1 MASPV
6 IQFKRGNL
14 ANLPALQAGEPAFTV
29 DSFDLFVGIDSSL
42 VNNKFFGSHR
52 YWNKESTTSGSS
64 VNLVEGTSNGSNY
77 ISLKSPDSLA
87 GVTTYVLPSTPTA
100 DFFLK
105 TDENGNLSWGAVSQS
120 TFAGI
125 VTFTDT
131 TENTLGDA
139 DTGAVQIDGGL
150 GVNKNVT
157 VGGNLNV
164 QGYSEFVGVVTF
176 QGGTINLGNSDEDD
190 INVAGEFVSN
200 LIPNQTDAY
209 DLGNGDK
216 KWRNINISGVH
227 TNGGL
232 RVLGEAHVGSLT
244 VDSDVNVSG
253 NVTIG
258 GTTLTVSVQTL
269 NISDPDIILGVT
281 TASNGDD
288 LATDTTANHG
298 GIAIAS
304 TEGYPLVDLTVA
316 GIETL
321 PPTYKKFMWFKEETF
336 AGLGTDAWLSNY
348 AIGIGSTQ
356 FPSGTR
362 LAAGNVQITNNDI
375 AGVRNFNA
383 SGVGTFGGSLYVNG
397 LEVTGG
403 VSIGE
408 DIRTRN
414 LSVTGVSTF
423 AGAAEFQS
431 DITSIGNINSSGIIT
446 ATTFD
451 GNIALSNVTGF
462 GTEVSTFLATPSS
475 DLFSQLLP
483 DETGNGSVVFSNSP
497 VLVTPSLGDAS
508 ADSIVVGGAVTANS
522 TGVNVAGVITAT
534 SFDGNLAL
542 ANITGLGANVATFL
556 ATPSSSNLASAVTD
570 ETGSGSL
577 VFANTPT
584 LITPILG
591 DATATTLI
599 TSGDVVVG
607 TAMSAPTVRTATIT
621 HSGGTEAATIDSSG
635 NIVASQ
641 NLTVT
646 GNLFVNGSTTQ
657 VNTSSMT
664 IEDRTIELGLVDGSA
679 PATAT
684 TWDLGV
690 LFNYN
695 SSGAKK
701 SAVLWEHA
709 DGRFKFGSQV
719 TDGGGTDADSPQ
731 ITVSNYAAI
740 EVSSI
745 WVNDCAGQSQL
756 IDCSG
761 GVRTLQN
768 ITIDGGS
775 F

>member
-1 MASPV
+1 MPAPV

-14 ANLPALQAGEPAFTV
+14 ANLPGLQAGEPAFTT
-29 DSFDLFVGIDSSL
+29 DTFDLFVGLTSSTDA
-42 VNNKFFGSHR
+42 NKFFGSHR

-87 GVTTYVLPSTPTA
+87 GITTYTFPATA
-100 DFFLK
+100 VDGYFLK
-105 TDENGNLSWGAVSQS
+105 TNADGQLSWEQAAS
-120 TFAGI
+120 FAGI

-176 QGGTINLGNSDEDD
+176 QGGTINLGDSDADD

-200 LIPNQTDAY
+200 LIPNQTDTY

-232 RVLGEAHVGSLT
+232 RVLGAAQVGSLT
-244 VDSDVNVSG
+244 VDSDLNVIG

-258 GTTLTVSVQTL
+258 GTSLAVSAESL
-269 NISDPDIILGVT
+269 KIRDPDIVLGFRT
-281 TASNGDD
+281 DAEGNDIS
-288 LATDTTANHG
+288 TDTTANHG

-304 TEGYPLVDLTVA
+304 TEGYPLVDLVIS
-316 GIETL
+316 GVETS
-321 PPTYKKFMWFKEETF
+321 PATYKKLMWFSENSFT
-336 AGLGTDAWLSNY
+336 GLGTDAWLSNY

-356 FPSGTR
+356 FPTGTR
-362 LAAGNVQITNNDI
+362 LAAGNVQFTQEDLAVVNNI
-375 AGVRNFNA
+375 NA
-383 SGVGTFGGSLYVNG
+383 SGVGTFGGALYVAG
-397 LEVTGG
+397 LEITGGG

-414 LSVTGVSTF
+414 LNVSGITTLGDSTTDIVQIYGDANFIASVEAV
-423 AGAAEFQS
+423 
-431 DITSIGNINSSGIIT
+431 NINSSGIVT

-451 GNIALSNVTGF
+451 GNLALSNVTG
-462 GTEVSTFLATPSS
+462 
-475 DLFSQLLP
+475 
-483 DETGNGSVVFSNSP
+483 
-497 VLVTPSLGDAS
+497 
-508 ADSIVVGGAVTANS
+508 
-522 TGVNVAGVITAT
+522 
-534 SFDGNLAL
+534 
-542 ANITGLGANVATFL
+542 LGANVSTFL
-556 ATPSSSNLASAVTD
+556 ATPSSSNLAAAVTD
-570 ETGSGSL
+570 ETGTGAL
-577 VFANTPT
+577 VFANSPT
-584 LITPILG
+584 LVTPVLG
-591 DATATTLI
+591 DASATTLT
-599 TSGDVVVG
+599 TSGDVIVG
-607 TAMSAPTVRTATIT
+607 SAMSAPTVRTATIT
-621 HSGGTEAATIDSSG
+621 HSNGTNAATIDASG
-635 NIVASQ
+635 NVTAAQ
-641 NLTVT
+641 DLTVT
-646 GNLFVNGSTTQ
+646 GNLYVNGSTTQ

-664 IEDRTIELGLVDGSA
+664 VEDRTIELGLVDGSA
-679 PATAT
+679 PSSAT

-719 TDGGGTDADSPQ
+719 TDGGGTDNDSPQ
-731 ITVSNYAAI
+731 ISVSNYAAI

-745 WVNDCAGQSQL
+745 WINDCAGQSQL

>member
-1 MASPV
+1 MPAPV

-14 ANLPALQAGEPAFTV
+14 SNLPGLQAGEPAFTT
-29 DSFDLFVGIDSSL
+29 DTFDLFVGLSSTTDA
-42 VNNKFFGSHR
+42 NKFFGSHR

-64 VNLVEGTSNGSNY
+64 VNLVEGTSNGSSY

-87 GVTTYVLPSTPTA
+87 GVTTYTLPAVPVNGY
-100 DFFLK
+100 FLK
-105 TDENGNLSWGAVSQS
+105 TNADGELSWGQAAS
-120 TFAGI
+120 FAGI

-131 TENTLGDA
+131 TENTLGNA

-176 QGGTINLGNSDEDD
+176 QGGTINLGDSDADD

-200 LIPNQTDAY
+200 LIPNATAEY

-216 KWRNINISGVH
+216 KWRSLNVSGFC
-227 TNGGL
+227 TSGGL
-232 RVLGEAHVGSLT
+232 RVAGPAQVGSLT
-244 VDSDVNVSG
+244 VDSDLNVIG

-258 GTTLTVSVQTL
+258 GTSLSVSAQSLV
-269 NISDPDIILGVT
+269 IRDPDIVLGYRT
-281 TASNGDD
+281 DGSNNDIS
-288 LATDTTANHG
+288 TDTTANHG

-304 TEGYPLVDLTVA
+304 TEGYPLVDLVIA
-316 GIETL
+316 GVETS
-321 PPTYKKFMWFKEETF
+321 PVTYKKLMWFKSESF
-336 AGLGTDAWLSNY
+336 SGLGTDAWLSNY

-356 FPSGTR
+356 FPTGTR
-362 LAAGNVQITNNDI
+362 LAAGNVQFTQEDLSV
-375 AGVRNFNA
+375 VRNINA
-383 SGVGTFGGSLYVNG
+383 SGVGTFAGALYVAG
-397 LEVTGG
+397 LEISGG
-403 VSIGE
+403 ASIGE

-414 LSVTGVSTF
+414 LDVSGITTLGNTSTDIVQIYGDANFIASVQAV
-423 AGAAEFQS
+423 
-431 DITSIGNINSSGIIT
+431 NINSSGIVT

-451 GNIALSNVTGF
+451 GNLALSNVTGL
-462 GTEVSTFLATPSS
+462 GANVSTFLATPSS
-475 DLFSQLLP
+475 
-483 DETGNGSVVFSNSP
+483 
-497 VLVTPSLGDAS
+497 A
-508 ADSIVVGGAVTANS
+508 
-522 TGVNVAGVITAT
+522 
-534 SFDGNLAL
+534 NLA
-542 ANITGLGANVATFL
+542 A
-556 ATPSSSNLASAVTD
+556 AVTD
-570 ETGSGSL
+570 ETGTGAL
-577 VFANTPT
+577 VFANSPT
-584 LITPILG
+584 LITPALG
-591 DATATTLI
+591 DASATTLT
-599 TSGDVVVG
+599 TSGDVIVG

-621 HSGGTEAATIDSSG
+621 HSNGTNAATIDSSG
-635 NIVASQ
+635 NLTASQ

-646 GNLFVNGSTTQ
+646 GNLYVNGSTTQ

-664 IEDRTIELGLVDGSA
+664 VEDRTIELGLVDGSA
-679 PATAT
+679 PSSAT

-719 TDGGGTDADSPQ
+719 SDGGGTDNDSPQ

-745 WVNDCAGQSQL
+745 WINDCAGQSQL

>member
-1 MASPV
+1 MPAPV

-14 ANLPALQAGEPAFTV
+14 ANLPGLQAGEPAFTT
-29 DSFDLFVGIDSSL
+29 DTFDLFVGLTSSTDA
-42 VNNKFFGSHR
+42 NKFFGSHR

-77 ISLKSPDSLA
+77 VSLKSPDSLA
-87 GVTTYVLPSTPTA
+87 GITTYTLPATA
-100 DFFLK
+100 IDGYFLK
-105 TDENGNLSWGAVSQS
+105 TNAAGELSWEQAAS
-120 TFAGI
+120 FAGI

-176 QGGTINLGNSDEDD
+176 QGGTINLGDSDADD

-200 LIPNQTDAY
+200 LIPNQTDTY

-232 RVLGEAHVGSLT
+232 RVLGAAQVGSLT
-244 VDSDVNVSG
+244 VDSDVNIVG

-258 GTTLTVSVQTL
+258 GTTLAVSAESL
-269 NISDPDIILGVT
+269 KIRDPDIVLGFRT
-281 TASNGDD
+281 DSEGNDIS
-288 LATDTTANHG
+288 TDTTASHG
-298 GIAIAS
+298 GVAIAS
-304 TEGYPLVDLTVA
+304 TEGYPLVDLVIA
-316 GIETL
+316 GVETA
-321 PPTYKKFMWFKEETF
+321 PATYKKFMWFRENSF

-356 FPSGTR
+356 FPTGTR
-362 LAAGNVQITNNDI
+362 LAAGNVQFTQEDLAVVNNI
-375 AGVRNFNA
+375 NA
-383 SGVGTFGGSLYVNG
+383 SGVGTFGGALYVAG
-397 LEVTGG
+397 LEITGGG

-414 LSVTGVSTF
+414 LNVSGITTLGDSTTDIVQIYGDANFIASVEAV
-423 AGAAEFQS
+423 
-431 DITSIGNINSSGIIT
+431 NINSSGIVT

-451 GNIALSNVTGF
+451 GNLALSNVTG
-462 GTEVSTFLATPSS
+462 
-475 DLFSQLLP
+475 
-483 DETGNGSVVFSNSP
+483 
-497 VLVTPSLGDAS
+497 
-508 ADSIVVGGAVTANS
+508 
-522 TGVNVAGVITAT
+522 
-534 SFDGNLAL
+534 
-542 ANITGLGANVATFL
+542 LGANVSTFL
-556 ATPSSSNLASAVTD
+556 ATPSSSNLAAAVTD
-570 ETGSGSL
+570 ETGTGAL
-577 VFANTPT
+577 VFANSPT
-584 LITPILG
+584 LVTPVLG
-591 DATATTLI
+591 DASATTLT
-599 TSGDVVVG
+599 TSGDVIVG
-607 TAMSAPTVRTATIT
+607 SAMSAPTVRTATIT
-621 HSGGTEAATIDSSG
+621 HSNGTSAATIDASG
-635 NIVASQ
+635 NVTAAQ
-641 NLTVT
+641 DLTVT
-646 GNLFVNGSTTQ
+646 GNLYVNGSTTQ

-664 IEDRTIELGLVDGSA
+664 VEDRTIELGLVDGSA
-679 PATAT
+679 PSSAT

-719 TDGGGTDADSPQ
+719 TDGGGTDNDSPQ
-731 ITVSNYAAI
+731 ISVSNYAAI

-745 WVNDCAGQSQL
+745 WINDCAGQSQL